1 MVLALACPLRRDGTI
16 VFVRIV
22 LVHGTT
28 QSPDGWARLTQAL
41 VAMDHEVDA
50 VDLAGVDPHRSMSKE
65 YAAAAVD
72 QVPGGRADVVVAHS
86 GTGLLLPAIASTLS
100 ADRQVYLAALIPDG
114 TRSFLD
120 EDAQQGSTIVHED
133 WSGVDPTEDHDAA
146 RHFLFHDCDDRTV
159 EWALTTLRRFV
170 PTAVYTEVVQPVDV
184 PAIVVVPRSDR
195 TIRASWMTEAARDRL
210 GVEPIMLPGGHCP
223 HVSRP
228 NDVAN
233 IVNAAVTQP

>member
-1 MVLALACPLRRDGTI
+1 MVLALACSLRRDGTI

-41 VAMDHEVDA
+41 VELDHEVVV
-50 VDLAGVDPHRSMSKE
+50 VDLAGEDPRRSTSKE
-65 YAAAAVD
+65 FAAAAVD
-72 QVPGGRADVVVAHS
+72 QVPGGRADIVVAHS
-86 GTGLLLPAIASTLS
+86 GAGLLLPAIASSLS
-100 ADRQVYLAALIPDG
+100 ARRQVYLAALIPDG

-120 EDAQQGSTIVHED
+120 EVAQEGSTVVHEG
-133 WSGVDPTEDHDAA
+133 WIGVDPTEDHDAA

-159 EWALTTLRRFV
+159 MWALTTLRRFV
-170 PTAVYTEVVQPVDV
+170 PAVYTEVVQPVDV
-184 PAIVVVPRSDR
+184 SAIVVVPRSDR

-210 GVEPIMLPGGHCP
+210 GVEPIMLQGGHCP

-228 NDVAN
+228 DDVAH
-233 IVNAAVTQP
+233 IINAAIAQP